1 MQTPDLPDPWDGPKK
16 YAEDFYDGGDMPA
29 TAVEDADPHTLPAEV
44 DPAEE
49 LPVDE
54 PVQTPDLSDPW
65 EGPRNFAEDFY
76 AGGDALPNPAD
87 GATPSHLTP
96 KDEGGL
102 FIPGISNGLEAKA
115 DVANAPPPGPFDIDD
130 LYADADEAALEAHA
144 ADAQDEDGSSDERSP
159 SPPSATLR
167 THVDWNWPPAFPGR
181 VATRPGH
188 IEGLDR
194 EVFDI
199 SDDEEDELAPSPE
212 PATDY
217 LELAAEQPPVP
228 IQAVEA
234 QPEPAEDKP
243 QLPELDTANGK
254 HLHSWSRV
262 QHVSVVTD
270 ASTLYSEFDE
280 IYDMNA
286 AGAPFTLQSSFEPIS
301 PPGLDFGDLPVFT
314 GAFGSAQMEEI
325 HALDSA
331 EAPPALEIPAA
342 PVPLDISAIV
352 AAGSSLAQDE
362 VPAVSSDPAWNSMG
376 LEDVA
381 GEDELQSPGA
391 VEPDAI
397 VVEAEDDDDIR
408 SSVPPEDN
416 IDVFSVH
423 DPIEVF
429 VTTEYFVEEVSTG
442 GRGTQVRSLLC
453 PCLPSL
459 TP

>member
-16 YAEDFYDGGDMPA
+16 YAEDFYDGGDMPT

-44 DPAEE
+44 DTAEE

-115 DVANAPPPGPFDIDD
+115 DVANTPPPGPFDIDD

-144 ADAQDEDGSSDERSP
+144 TDGQDEDGSSDERSP

-212 PATDY
+212 PASDY
-217 LELAAEQPPVP
+217 LELAAEQPPVS

-301 PPGLDFGDLPVFT
+301 PPGLDFGDLPVFA
-314 GAFGSAQMEEI
+314 GAFGSTQLEEI
-325 HALDSA
+325 NALDAA

-342 PVPLDISAIV
+342 PIPLDISAIV
-352 AAGSSLAQDE
+352 AAEGSLAQDE
-362 VPAVSSDPAWNSMG
+362 VPTATSDPARNSVG

-381 GEDELQSPGA
+381 GEDELQLPA
-391 VEPDAI
+391 PAEPDAI

-408 SSVPPEDN
+408 SSAPSEDN
-416 IDVFSVH
+416 IDIFSVH

-442 GRGTQVRSLLC
+442 GRGTEVRPLLC

-459 TP
+459 SP